1 MCLCL
6 ERMHDRRSLSALKL
20 LKVCKDSNIHLY
32 FSLDHFLLQCPHTE
46 WEVVVILFLFTSF
59 YYLFFTLP
67 FFPLH
72 KQTKALLPAVCLYP
86 RTSYL
91 IQPPTPPS
99 AVLPG
104 ERRGNGYYCCYD
116 NRWLCPFH
124 KNKLR
129 MFLKKATAPHFSS
142 RAFRE
147 NMSTDQDGVTR
158 EYRAS
163 LFLFKC
169 LKIQQGHSLHF
180 MNAGLFLMSAVYKRR
195 TRFYLNVERSVTGDD
210 LKEVVS
216 KQELPD
222 GCKKLKLKAAKER
235 DKS

>member
-1 MCLCL
+1 M
-6 ERMHDRRSLSALKL
+6 RSCGYPVFIYFIL
-20 LKVCKDSNIHLY
+20 LFVFH
-32 FSLDHFLLQCPHTE
+32 
-46 WEVVVILFLFTSF
+46 TSF
-59 YYLFFTLP
+59 FSPCTNKQKRSCLQSVSIPALPIWSSPQRLRQLFSQGRGGGTDIIVVMITDGCAPFTKTN
-67 FFPLH
+67 F
-72 KQTKALLPAVCLYP
+72 AC
-86 RTSYL
+86 S
-91 IQPPTPPS
+91 
-99 AVLPG
+99 
-104 ERRGNGYYCCYD
+104 
-116 NRWLCPFH
+116 
-124 KNKLR
+124 
-129 MFLKKATAPHFSS
+129 LKKATAPHFSS

>member
-1 MCLCL
+1 
-6 ERMHDRRSLSALKL
+6 
-20 LKVCKDSNIHLY
+20 
-32 FSLDHFLLQCPHTE
+32 
-46 WEVVVILFLFTSF
+46 
-59 YYLFFTLP
+59 
-67 FFPLH
+67 
-72 KQTKALLPAVCLYP
+72 
-86 RTSYL
+86 
-91 IQPPTPPS
+91 
-99 AVLPG
+99 
-104 ERRGNGYYCCYD
+104 
-116 NRWLCPFH
+116 
-124 KNKLR
+124 

-180 MNAGLFLMSAVYKRR
+180 MNVGLFLMSAVYKRR